1 MATITTNM
9 RGFQRWMK
17 NNPRKRTDGFFTFA
31 GKALSHDQVKK
42 IVDYAV
48 MKGYQTDADIPPNE
62 IIAILGIGQANNVE
76 PNAHQLSIE
85 FED

>member
-1 MATITTNM
+1 MSTIKTNM
-9 RGFQRWMK
+9 RGFQRWMR
-17 NNPRKRTDGFFTFA
+17 NNPRKRTGGFFTFA

-42 IVDYAV
+42 LVDYAV
-48 MKGYQTDADIPPNE
+48 MKGYQTEADIPPNE

-76 PNAHQLSIE
+76 PNYHQLSIE